1 MSWQPTAL
9 GRVQPVAE
17 LALAQTRRVIG
28 RARLRAG
35 AIQPLMEAYLESA
48 GKLCVE
54 EVRTADAAGALVG
67 STLFALRACGLKRVP
82 PATSFERA
90 IEPIDP

>member
-54 EVRTADAAGALVG
+54 EVRTADAAGAIERKRRL
-67 STLFALRACGLKRVP
+67 LAELMCAHALCDILDRASWVS
-82 PATSFERA
+82 A
-90 IEPIDP
+90 